1 MSKFKKHIAGIIF
14 SLASSMPLA
23 AQANSLESALFVTR
37 TQSPE
42 WSVVSFGGAVAEKL
56 YGLIEMQGEIS
67 CNPISGS
74 ITCNLWVNRKGD
86 FRNAAP
92 EGAEQ
97 SDLGTTLPG
106 TIDFVGMDPED
117 SSLAL
122 IRVRSSALTG
132 LLSRPIGHDLY
143 CRGDICQFTID
154 NRGVIDPR
162 PFVE

>member
-1 MSKFKKHIAGIIF
+1 MSKSKNYITGIILL
-14 SLASSMPLA
+14 LASSLPMGA
-23 AQANSLESALFVTR
+23 RANSVQSALFVTR

-42 WSVVSFGGAVAEKL
+42 WSVVTFGGPVAEKL
-56 YGLIEMQGEIS
+56 YGFIEMQGEIS

-74 ITCNLWVNRKGD
+74 ITCNLWMNGRGD

-97 SDLGTTLPG
+97 PDLGSMLPG

-117 SSLAL
+117 ASLAF
-122 IRVRSSALTG
+122 IRVKSGALTS
-132 LLSRPIGHDLY
+132 LLTRPIGHDLY

-154 NRGVIDPR
+154 YRGVIDPR
-162 PFVE
+162 PFTE